1 VVVGVLKKGLTPS
14 LPVII
19 FFFVLFIVLSV
30 FSTTSLQPVNYENI
44 LYTWLESKCTGV
56 FLSTLVNIICLGIG
70 AALIS
75 YYSIRQEAVEKTN
88 YIPSFLYIF
97 FCAITLNNSLVH
109 PSLIANIFILL
120 SLINIIDTYREDRAQ
135 SRIFNAAFCSSL
147 AMFFYIN
154 SAFFII
160 LFFIALL
167 TLRPFNWREWLVSLL
182 GLAAPI
188 FIYCCICYLV
198 NVPFSNF
205 FSYLGGLFTNF
216 QAPLLSEY
224 FYPLFLCLIILL
236 AACAVKHFSRGLG
249 SKIKTQKN
257 IGLMY
262 WFLILSL
269 VNFFSKNNS
278 AYFPL
283 VASVIPIS
291 ILLGDYFYYIKQ
303 LKVSNTLF
311 FVLLAAGTLLLL
323 MNLNLI

>member
-19 FFFVLFIVLSV
+19 LFFVLFIVLSV
-30 FSTTSLQPVNYENI
+30 FSTTALQPVNYENI
-44 LYTWLESKCTGV
+44 LYAWLESRCTGV
-56 FLSTLVNIICLGIG
+56 FLSTLLNIVCLGIG
-70 AALIS
+70 AVLIS

-97 FCAITLNNSLVH
+97 FSAITLNNSLVH
-109 PSLIANIFILL
+109 PALVANIFILL
-120 SLINIIDTYREDRAQ
+120 SLISITDTYREEQVQ
-135 SRIFNAAFCSSL
+135 SKIFNAAFFSSL

-167 TLRPFNWREWLVSLL
+167 TLRPFSWREWLVSLL
-182 GLAAPI
+182 GLAAPV

-198 NVPFSNF
+198 NLSFSDF
-205 FSYLGGLFTNF
+205 FSHVTSLFTNF
-216 QAPLLSEY
+216 QKPLLSEY

-236 AACAVKHFSRGLG
+236 IAGAIKHFSRGLG

-257 IGLMY
+257 LGLMY
-262 WFLILSL
+262 WFLLLSL
-269 VNFFSKNNS
+269 VNFFSRNNS

-311 FVLLAAGTLLLL
+311 FVLLAAGTLLFL
-323 MNLNLI
+323 MNLNII